1 VVFEELRSRGELA
14 QQFRGELLHCSHPQ
28 YFSIDVISPLMFPDD
43 WETEVAELLETFV
56 PNLLSERKYE
66 GFVAYLFQ
74 SEQEV
79 RKVREHLNHGTHR

>member
-1 VVFEELRSRGELA
+1 
-14 QQFRGELLHCSHPQ
+14 
-28 YFSIDVISPLMFPDD
+28 MFPDD